1 MYYEKFVI
9 ANKCFLNFIS
19 SGLKNPPWFFKLK
32 TIVLRPVRFYS
43 SSVNNLLIS
52 FRQVS
57 IRQHNSLV
65 FEGLDFDL
73 QRGQNWA
80 LIGKSGSGKSTLLD
94 FIMGKASMAKGEAS
108 FPYFD
113 QYIAEHHHADP
124 FFNRYKLIAQVSAR
138 HEFRNLSNTA
148 DFYYQQRFNSCDS
161 EDADTV
167 SDYLSAIK
175 MVREKGG
182 WTFNRVTERLR
193 LMPLLD
199 KQLIKLSNGETKR
212 LLIASALIRNPVLLL
227 LDNPL
232 NGLDVA
238 ARQDFNELIQEISD
252 SGISIIMATTPSEIP
267 EAISHIAVLEQGKI
281 ISKGPSEQFIPENL
295 KSNATEKINQN
306 ELKELISKTQWPL
319 YQTIVGMEDVS
330 IKYGDKRILDQVNW
344 QFNQGERWMLVGHNG
359 AGKSTLLS
367 LINGDNPQAFANK
380 ITLFDQRK
388 GTGESI
394 WEIKKKIGYVS
405 PELFQYFPTGN
416 TCIQVIESG
425 FDDTLGLFRVS
436 SKSKAET
443 SGRWMKLLG
452 IEDYAG
458 KMFRNVP
465 VSVQRLCML
474 ARAMVK
480 NPVLL
485 ILDEPC
491 LGLDFAQ
498 QEQFKDLIDEI
509 CSISNLSLI
518 YVSHYQHEMPK
529 CITHSLKLEQGR
541 VV

>member
-1 MYYEKFVI
+1 M
-9 ANKCFLNFIS
+9 NK
-19 SGLKNPPWFFKLK
+19 
-32 TIVLRPVRFYS
+32 
-43 SSVNNLLIS
+43 LLIS
-52 FRQVS
+52 FRNVS
-57 IRQHNSLV
+57 IRQYNSLV
-65 FEGLDFDL
+65 FEGLDLDIEK
-73 QRGQNWA
+73 GQNWA
-80 LIGKSGSGKSTLLD
+80 LLGKSGSGKSTFLD
-94 FIMGKASMAKGEAS
+94 FIMGKASMARGEARY
-108 FPYFD
+108 PYFD
-113 QYIAEHHHADP
+113 DHIREHHQNDP
-124 FFNRYKLIAQVSAR
+124 FFNRYKLMAQVSAR
-138 HEFRNLSNTA
+138 HEFRNLSNTS

-167 SDYLSAIK
+167 ANYLSAIRI
-175 MVREKGG
+175 VQPSGF
-182 WTFNRVTERLR
+182 WTYQRVTERLK
-193 LMPLLD
+193 LLPLLD

-212 LLIASALIRNPVLLL
+212 LLIASSLIRNPILLL

-232 NGLDVA
+232 SGLDVA
-238 ARQDFNELIQEISD
+238 ARQDFNELIHEISD

-267 EAISHIAVLEQGKI
+267 EAISHVAVLDQGKI
-281 ISKGPSEQFIPENL
+281 ISKGSSDQFYPENL
-295 KSNATEKINQN
+295 CPGTAEKINRD
-306 ELKELISKTQWPL
+306 ELKELLSQTQWPI
-319 YQTIVGMEDVS
+319 YQTIIGMEDVS
-330 IKYGDKRILDQVNW
+330 IRYGDKLILDQVNW
-344 QFNQGERWMLVGHNG
+344 QMKRGERWMLIGHNG

-416 TCIQVIESG
+416 TCLQVIESG

-443 SGRWMKLLG
+443 SRRWMKLLR

-458 KMFRNVP
+458 MMFRNVP
-465 VSVQRLCML
+465 VSVQRICML
-474 ARAMVK
+474 VRAMVK
-480 NPVLL
+480 NPVML

-498 QEQFKDLIDEI
+498 QEQFKNLIDEI

-518 YVSHYQHEMPK
+518 YVSHYQNGIPD

>member
-1 MYYEKFVI
+1 M
-9 ANKCFLNFIS
+9 FLS
-19 SGLKNPPWFFKLK
+19 PK
-32 TIVLRPVRFYS
+32 TIVLSLVRLYS
-43 SSVNNLLIS
+43 FSVNNLLIS
-52 FRQVS
+52 FRNVS
-57 IRQHNSLV
+57 IRQYNSLV
-65 FEGLDFDL
+65 FEGLDFDFEK
-73 QRGQNWA
+73 GQNWA
-80 LIGKSGSGKSTLLD
+80 LLGKSGSGKSTFLD
-94 FIMGKASMAKGEAS
+94 FIMGKASMARGEANY
-108 FPYFD
+108 PYFD
-113 QYIAEHHHADP
+113 WYIQEHHQDDP
-124 FFNRYKLIAQVSAR
+124 FFNRYKLMAQVSAR
-138 HEFRNLSNTA
+138 HEFRNLSNTS

-167 SDYLSAIK
+167 ANYLSAIEIVK
-175 MVREKGG
+175 PGG
-182 WTFNRVTERLR
+182 FWTFKRVTERLN
-193 LMPLLD
+193 LLPLLD

-212 LLIASALIRNPVLLL
+212 LLIASALIRNPILLL

-238 ARQDFNELIQEISD
+238 ARQDFNELIREISD
-252 SGISIIMATTPSEIP
+252 SGISIIMATTPAEMP
-267 EAISHIAVLEQGKI
+267 EAISHVAILDQGI
-281 ISKGPSEQFIPENL
+281 VISKGPSDQFNPENL
-295 KSNATEKINQN
+295 HLSTTEKINHD
-306 ELKELISKTQWPL
+306 ELKELLSKTQWHP
-319 YQTIVGMEDVS
+319 YQSIIRMEDVS
-330 IKYGDKRILDQVNW
+330 IRYGDKLILDHVNW
-344 QFNQGERWMLVGHNG
+344 QMKQGERWMLVGHNG

-388 GTGESI
+388 GSGESI

-416 TCIQVIESG
+416 TCLQVIESG

-436 SKSKAET
+436 NKSKAET
-443 SGRWMKLLG
+443 SLHWMKMLR
-452 IEDYAG
+452 IEKYAG
-458 KMFRNVP
+458 MMFRNVP
-465 VSVQRLCML
+465 VSVQRICML

-491 LGLDFAQ
+491 LGLDFTQ
-498 QEQFKDLIDEI
+498 QEQFKNLIDEI

-518 YVSHYQHEMPK
+518 YVSHYQNEMPD

>member
-1 MYYEKFVI
+1 MV
-9 ANKCFLNFIS
+9 
-19 SGLKNPPWFFKLK
+19 
-32 TIVLRPVRFYS
+32 
-43 SSVNNLLIS
+43 
-52 FRQVS
+52 
-57 IRQHNSLV
+57 
-65 FEGLDFDL
+65 
-73 QRGQNWA
+73 
-80 LIGKSGSGKSTLLD
+80 GKSGSGKSTLLD
-94 FIMGKASMAKGEAS
+94 FIMGKASMARGEANY
-108 FPYFD
+108 PYFD
-113 QYIAEHHHADP
+113 SYIAEYHPDDP
-124 FFNRYKLIAQVSAR
+124 FFNRYKLMTQVSAR
-138 HEFRNLSNTA
+138 HEFRNLSNTS

-161 EDADTV
+161 EDAETV
-167 SDYLSAIK
+167 AQYLSAVK
-175 MVREKGG
+175 VVRPSAIWTYEKLAD
-182 WTFNRVTERLR
+182 RLN
-193 LMPLLD
+193 LKLLLN
-199 KQLIKLSNGETKR
+199 KELIKLSNGETKR
-212 LLIASALIRNPVLLL
+212 LMLAAALIKNPVLLL

-238 ARQDFNELIQEISD
+238 SRQDFNDLFTEIAG
-252 SGISIIMATTPSEIP
+252 SGISTIMASPPNEIP
-267 EAISHIAVLEQGKI
+267 DATTHIAVLGNGKVLRK
-281 ISKGPSEQFIPENL
+281 ISSQQFDPESVFSADPKQTNR
-295 KSNATEKINQN
+295 
-306 ELKELISKTQWPL
+306 KELEQLLSATQRPD
-319 YQTIVGMEDVS
+319 YDVIVGMENVT
-330 IKYGDKRILDQVNW
+330 IKYGDKLILDQVNW
-344 QFNQGERWMLVGHNG
+344 QMKQGEHWMLIGHNG

-416 TCIQVIESG
+416 TCLQVIESG

-443 SGRWMKLLG
+443 SRHWMNLLR
-452 IEDYAG
+452 IEEYAG
-458 KMFRNVP
+458 RIFRNVP
-465 VSVQRLCML
+465 VSVQRICML

-498 QEQFKDLIDEI
+498 QEQFKKLIDEI
-509 CSISNLSLI
+509 CSMSNMSLI
-518 YVSHYQHEMPK
+518 YVSHYQHEMPD

>member
-1 MYYEKFVI
+1 
-9 ANKCFLNFIS
+9 
-19 SGLKNPPWFFKLK
+19 
-32 TIVLRPVRFYS
+32 
-43 SSVNNLLIS
+43 VNNLLIS
-52 FRQVS
+52 FRNVS
-57 IRQHNSLV
+57 IRHYNSLV
-65 FEGLDFDL
+65 FEGLDFEVEK
-73 QRGQNWA
+73 GQNWA
-80 LIGKSGSGKSTLLD
+80 LLGKSGSGKSTLLD
-94 FIMGKASMAKGEAS
+94 FIMGKASMARGEAS
-108 FPYFD
+108 YPYFD
-113 QYIAEHHHADP
+113 SYIHEHHQDDP
-124 FFNRYKLIAQVSAR
+124 FFNRYKLMAQVSAR
-138 HEFRNLSNTA
+138 HEFRNLSNTS

-167 SDYLSAIK
+167 ANYLTAIK
-175 MVREKGG
+175 VVQADGF
-182 WTFNRVTERLR
+182 WTFKRVTERLK
-193 LMPLLD
+193 LLPLLD

-212 LLIASALIRNPVLLL
+212 LLIASALIRNPLLLL

-238 ARQDFNELIQEISD
+238 ARQDFNELIHEISD
-252 SGISIIMATTPSEIP
+252 SGISLIMATNPAEIP
-267 EAISHIAVLEQGKI
+267 EAISHVAVLDHGKMI
-281 ISKGPSEQFIPENL
+281 RKVPSYQFNPDNL
-295 KSNATEKINQN
+295 QTSASEKINRE
-306 ELKELISKTQWPL
+306 ELLNLLSHEQWPI
-319 YQTIVGMEDVS
+319 YNTIIGMENVS
-330 IKYGDKRILDQVNW
+330 IRYGDKLILDQVNW
-344 QFNQGERWMLVGHNG
+344 HMKQGERWMLIGHNG

-388 GTGESI
+388 GSGESI

-416 TCIQVIESG
+416 TCLQVIESG

-443 SGRWMKLLG
+443 SLRWMKLLG
-452 IEDYAG
+452 IEEYAG
-458 KMFRNVP
+458 RMFRNVP
-465 VSVQRLCML
+465 VSIQRICML

-498 QEQFKDLIDEI
+498 QEQFKNLIDEI
-509 CSISNLSLI
+509 CLISNLSLI
-518 YVSHYQHEMPK
+518 YVSHYQNEMPD
-529 CITHSLKLEQGR
+529 CITNALKLEQGR

>member
-1 MYYEKFVI
+1 M
-9 ANKCFLNFIS
+9 
-19 SGLKNPPWFFKLK
+19 FFKLK
-32 TIVLRPVRFYS
+32 TIVLRPFRFYN

-52 FRQVS
+52 FRNVS
-57 IRQHNSLV
+57 IRQYNSLV

-73 QRGQNWA
+73 EKGQNWA

-94 FIMGKASMAKGEAS
+94 FIMGKASMARGEANY
-108 FPYFD
+108 PYFD
-113 QYIAEHHHADP
+113 SHIHVHHQDDP
-124 FFNRYKLIAQVSAR
+124 FFNRYKLMAQVSAR
-138 HEFRNLSNTA
+138 HEFRNLSNTS

-167 SDYLSAIK
+167 ADYLSSIK
-175 MVREKGG
+175 IVQAAGFWNFK
-182 WTFNRVTERLR
+182 RVTERLQ
-193 LMPLLD
+193 LLPLLD

-212 LLIASALIRNPVLLL
+212 LLIAAALIRNPLLLL

-232 NGLDVA
+232 NGLDIG
-238 ARQDFNELIQEISD
+238 ARQDFNELLREISD
-252 SGISIIMATTPSEIP
+252 SGISIIMATSPAEIP
-267 EAISHIAVLEQGKI
+267 EAISHVAVLDDGKM
-281 ISKGPSEQFIPENL
+281 ISKGPSDQFSIEDL
-295 KSNATEKINQN
+295 SFSTSEKINQD
-306 ELKELISKTQWPL
+306 ELKQLLSKTQWPL
-319 YQTIVGMEDVS
+319 YQTIIGMENVS
-330 IKYGDKRILDQVNW
+330 IRYGDKLILDQVNW
-344 QFNQGERWMLVGHNG
+344 QMKQGERWMLVGHNG

-388 GTGESI
+388 GSGESI

-405 PELFQYFPTGN
+405 PELFQYFPAGN
-416 TCIQVIESG
+416 TCLQVIESG
-425 FDDTLGLFRVS
+425 FDDTLGLFRIS

-443 SGRWMKLLG
+443 SLHWMKMLR
-452 IEDYAG
+452 IEKYAG
-458 KMFRNVP
+458 MMFRNVP
-465 VSVQRLCML
+465 VSVQRICML

-518 YVSHYQHEMPK
+518 YVSHYQNEMPD

>member
-1 MYYEKFVI
+1 M
-9 ANKCFLNFIS
+9 S
-19 SGLKNPPWFFKLK
+19 
-32 TIVLRPVRFYS
+32 
-43 SSVNNLLIS
+43 NLLFS
-52 FRQVS
+52 FRNVS
-57 IRQHNSLV
+57 IRQYNSLV

-73 QRGQNWA
+73 EMGQNWA
-80 LIGKSGSGKSTLLD
+80 LVGKSGSGKSTLLD
-94 FIMGKASMAKGEAS
+94 FIMGKASMARGEATYP
-108 FPYFD
+108 FFD
-113 QYIAEHHHADP
+113 QYIAEHHQDDP
-124 FFNRYKLIAQVSAR
+124 FFNRYKLMAQVSAR
-138 HEFRNLSNTA
+138 HEFRNLSNTS

-167 SDYLSAIK
+167 ADYLSAIK
-175 MVREKGG
+175 VVRPAGF
-182 WTFNRVTERLR
+182 WTFKRLTERLN
-193 LMPLLD
+193 LLHLLD

-212 LLIASALIRNPVLLL
+212 LLIASALIRNPLLLL

-238 ARQDFNELIQEISD
+238 ARQDFNELIREISD

-267 EAISHIAVLEQGKI
+267 EAISHVVVLDQGKV
-281 ISKGPSEQFIPENL
+281 ISKGSANQFNPEIL
-295 KSNATEKINQN
+295 GLSTTEKIDQA
-306 ELKELISKTQWPL
+306 ELRELLSTTQQPL
-319 YQTIVGMEDVS
+319 YHVIIEMEDVS
-330 IKYGDKRILDQVNW
+330 IRYGDKLILDHVNW
-344 QFNQGERWMLVGHNG
+344 QMKQAERWMLIGHNG

-388 GTGESI
+388 GSGESI

-416 TCIQVIESG
+416 TCLQVIESG

-436 SKSKAET
+436 NKPKAET
-443 SGRWMKLLG
+443 ALRWMKLLHIAEYSG
-452 IEDYAG
+452 TL
-458 KMFRNVP
+458 FRNVP
-465 VSVQRLCML
+465 VSIQRICML

-491 LGLDFAQ
+491 LGLDFSQ
-498 QEQFKDLIDEI
+498 QEQFKNLIDEI

-518 YVSHYQHEMPK
+518 YVSHYPQEMPES
-529 CITHSLKLEQGR
+529 ITHTLILDQGR
-541 VV
+541 VIKASEA